1 MNYLGILLATV
12 AQFIVGAVWYSFLF
26 GKMWGRIHGFD
37 KLPKNVQNKMVKEMG
52 PFYGIQFLVTVITTI
67 ILAYFKSLENI
78 NLFYFAFLIWF
89 GFIVPAQISAV
100 IFGGTDKKWIVK
112 KVLVQSGAALVCLE
126 FASLILLLVK

>member
-1 MNYLGILLATV
+1 MNYLGILLATIG
-12 AQFIVGAVWYSFLF
+12 QFIIGAVWYSFLF
-26 GKMWGRIHGFD
+26 GKLWGRIHGFD
-37 KLPKNVQNKMVKEMG
+37 KLPKNVQDKMVKEMG

-67 ILAYFKSLENI
+67 VLAYFKSLVNI

-112 KVLVQSGAALVCLE
+112 KVLIQSGAALVCLE